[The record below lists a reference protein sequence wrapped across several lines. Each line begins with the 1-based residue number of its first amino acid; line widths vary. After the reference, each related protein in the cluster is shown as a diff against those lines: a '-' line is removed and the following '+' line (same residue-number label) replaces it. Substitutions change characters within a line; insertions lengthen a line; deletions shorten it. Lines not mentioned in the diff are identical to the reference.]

1 MRNDHKFCDCSALYV
16 TCFKTDITRTYFCPL
31 TLLPES
37 VGRSPTFWVSA
48 YSRGQLIGEE
58 IRYLPPRKMLPEIG
72 DHFVTPGNIQMGEGY
87 GKNSK
92 LSGAC

>member
-1 MRNDHKFCDCSALYV
+1 MRNDRKFCDCSALYV
-16 TCFKTDITRTYFCPL
+16 TFFKTDMTRTYFCPPI
-31 TLLPES
+31 LLPES
-37 VGRSPTFWVSA
+37 VGRSPTFWVLA
-48 YSRGQLIGEE
+48 YSRGQLTGEE
-58 IRYLPPRKMLPEIG
+58 IRYLPPTKMLPEIG

>member
-1 MRNDHKFCDCSALYV
+1 MTINSVTAVLFTWHALKLIWQERISV
-16 TCFKTDITRTYFCPL
+16 HQLDS
-31 TLLPES
+31 LLPES

-48 YSRGQLIGEE
+48 SSRGRLIGEE
-58 IRYLPPRKMLPEIG
+58 IRYLPPKKMLAEIS